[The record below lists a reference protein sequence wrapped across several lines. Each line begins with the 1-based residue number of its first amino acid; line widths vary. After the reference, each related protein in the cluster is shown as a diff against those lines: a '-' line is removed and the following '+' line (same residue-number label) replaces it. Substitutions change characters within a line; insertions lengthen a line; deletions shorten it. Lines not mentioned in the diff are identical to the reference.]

1 MTSKAASDKQTTPRR
16 RLYKLHTWVGFHLAW
31 VMSLVLLTGTFA
43 VVSHEID
50 WLVHDEMR
58 VTPPSERPAVDWAAL
73 EAAARD
79 HNPGDTL
86 LTLSRMPGDYFAY
99 RARLINRD
107 GQHYFLHV
115 NQWTGEVTG
124 ETSVLTVQRVLRD
137 LHRYLFMPNVI
148 GLPLVTS
155 LAFVLAI
162 SLYTGLKTTRKW
174 GQAATRIRFGKSAR
188 VAVGDYHRAAGIW
201 SIWFFAVMIVTG
213 LWYLF
218 EFGGAIGKLPL
229 NYQSPNT
236 VDTVEWAASR
246 TIEFADAGQLV
257 AAAKSAFPELDPVAV
272 SFPTRVG
279 AAARVQGRTADW
291 LVRLRA
297 NAVWLNPTDASVLRV
312 QRSTESPWLRYFNDL
327 ADPLHFGNFGGL
339 VTKLIWFLFGALM
352 TSLSLTGVWLTWK
365 RLKTMGPSKAQIAT
379 SPVLVASALFCFLW
393 CERLMGPELP
403 EQEMRL
409 ANQSAAG
416 HLFEV
421 ALATDAAGTPSGN
434 LRLWV
439 TAPRGAPNV
448 ASVELWCGD
457 TAADE
462 PTPVR
467 TLAQRIRIPVEA
479 ASCHN
484 HGEHDLNLRI
494 EYRNGDRAELSWPAA
509 EFESNSLVT
518 APSVKTE
525 F

>member
-1 MTSKAASDKQTTPRR
+1 MISKAPSDKQTTPRR

-31 VMSLVLLTGTFA
+31 VMSLVLFTGTFA

-50 WLVHDEMR
+50 WLFHDEMR
-58 VTPPSERPAVDWAAL
+58 VTPPSERPAIDWAAL
-73 EAAARD
+73 EAAARG

-188 VAVGDYHRAAGIW
+188 VAVGDYHRAASIW
-201 SIWFFAVMIVTG
+201 SMWFFVVMIVTG

-218 EFGGAIGKLPL
+218 EFGGTIGELPL
-229 NYQSPNT
+229 NYQSPEA
-236 VDTVEWAASR
+236 VDTVEWDTSR
-246 TIEFADAGQLV
+246 TIELADAGQLV
-257 AAAKSAFPELDPVAV
+257 AAAKSAFPALEPVLV
-272 SFPTRVG
+272 RFPARVG
-279 AAARVQGRTADW
+279 AAAQVQGRTGDW
-291 LVRLRA
+291 LVRPRA

-312 QRSTESPWLRYFNDL
+312 QRSTESPWLRYLNDL
-327 ADPLHFGNFGGL
+327 ADPLHFGTFGGL

-352 TSLSLTGVWLTWK
+352 TSLSFTGVWLTWK
-365 RLKTMGPSKAQIAT
+365 RLKTAGPSKAQIAS
-379 SPVLVASALFCFLW
+379 SPVLVACALFCFLW
-393 CERLMGPELP
+393 YERLMGPQPP
-403 EQEMRL
+403 EQETRL
-409 ANQSAAG
+409 ADQSTAD

-421 ALATDAAGTPSGN
+421 ALATDTSGTPSGDV
-434 LRLWV
+434 RLWV
-439 TAPRGAPNV
+439 TAARGAPNL

-457 TAADE
+457 AAADE
-462 PTPVR
+462 PTPVH
-467 TLAQRIRIPVEA
+467 TLAQRIRIPVQA
-479 ASCHN
+479 ASCRY
-484 HGEHDLNLRI
+484 HGEHDLNLRV
-494 EYRNGDRAELSWPAA
+494 EYRNGDRAEFSWSAA
-509 EFESNSLVT
+509 ELKSSGLVT
-518 APSVKTE
+518 ARGIETE